1 MLKIL
6 TSRFG
11 PKITAIQAAALEFS
25 TNFQPLHLIWE
36 SEIFDQKKPKGSMK
50 IQFQKKKWLFYEGEE
65 ITGTLDHMSSCP
77 NDMKS
82 EPIRTS
88 GEELSLVI
96 DF

>member
-1 MLKIL
+1 
-6 TSRFG
+6 
-11 PKITAIQAAALEFS
+11 
-25 TNFQPLHLIWE
+25 
-36 SEIFDQKKPKGSMK
+36 MK

-88 GEELSLVI
+88 GKIFLSRTI
-96 DF
+96 FN

>member
-1 MLKIL
+1 
-6 TSRFG
+6 
-11 PKITAIQAAALEFS
+11 
-25 TNFQPLHLIWE
+25 
-36 SEIFDQKKPKGSMK
+36 MK

-88 GEELSLVI
+88 GKIFFIENLFCRSNINFMIKPVKFMDINSHVLIFGEHGVSGVLVSLIV
-96 DF
+96 

>member
-1 MLKIL
+1 
-6 TSRFG
+6 
-11 PKITAIQAAALEFS
+11 
-25 TNFQPLHLIWE
+25 
-36 SEIFDQKKPKGSMK
+36 MK

>member
-1 MLKIL
+1 MKKQL
-6 TSRFG
+6 TEEDTDVKDSYFQVRSEMAFKC
-11 PKITAIQAAALEFS
+11 PKISRLPE
-25 TNFQPLHLIWE
+25 IWD
-36 SEIFDQKKPKGSMK
+36 SDSIFDPKKPKGSMK

-88 GEELSLVI
+88 G
-96 DF
+96 